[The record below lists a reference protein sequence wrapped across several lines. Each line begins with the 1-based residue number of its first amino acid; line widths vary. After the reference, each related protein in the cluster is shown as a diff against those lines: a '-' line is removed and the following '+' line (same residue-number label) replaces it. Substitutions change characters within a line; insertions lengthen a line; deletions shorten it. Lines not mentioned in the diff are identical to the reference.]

1 MIKRLALPI
10 TKGLISQGL
19 QIIIIGI
26 AYGALYYQKARHI
39 WGKCWK
45 LHSTQSSKEW
55 GYNGEQYRDNGQTH
69 LSFVQPVE
77 ERSLEQ
83 GRFNQEE
90 IEKLRT
96 LLGTLEKASSTC
108 SLTLS
113 SKFPISI
120 RLKVSD
126 ETFANS

>member
-1 MIKRLALPI
+1 MVHFTTRRLDIYEGNVGNFIVSNPAKSGV
-10 TKGLISQGL
+10 TMESS
-19 QIIIIGI
+19 IGI
-26 AYGALYYQKARHI
+26 MDKHTCLLFNQLK
-39 WGKCWK
+39 
-45 LHSTQSSKEW
+45 
-55 GYNGEQYRDNGQTH
+55 
-69 LSFVQPVE
+69 
-77 ERSLEQ
+77 RSLEQ
-83 GRFNQEE
+83 GGFNQED